1 MPSIHARLF
10 SKRFLVLML
19 ISLLSHI
26 DLKAQPFPKKVHRIV
41 FLGNSIT
48 YDGRY
53 VTDVAA
59 YLRVKYPRQNYEII
73 NVGLPSETVSGL
85 SEPNHADGKFPRPDL
100 HERLSRVLQQT
111 KPDLVIACYGMNDG
125 IYLPWDE
132 SRFTAFRTGMQ
143 WLHDQVVNVGVS
155 IIHVTPPVYD
165 ESRGQAQGYA
175 AVLDRYAEWLLSQRE
190 AQQWRVLDLHF
201 PMKTYLETQRQQ
213 NATFYLAE
221 DGIHPQAQGHWL
233 MAQQLLV
240 GLGEDQAAT
249 ATDAQASVAFHPKG
263 AQLLE
268 LEAEKQALMKDAWLT
283 ATGHQ
288 RPGMKK
294 GLPLP
299 EAQQKAAALTKQQ
312 KAILRYCGFLQ
323 ATEYGGTDSPLLFE
337 EFVEVTFVSK
347 TQFVGNFIDSQ
358 VTMLQP
364 GFDQLRP
371 VVGNVLLHGFLRVFF
386 EVTAEVRF
394 RQAEVLA
401 NGFRPDFFGFVNM
414 ILNVMQNVQSP
425 LVGMG
430 LHLLG

>member
-1 MPSIHARLF
+1 MRLIYAVLT
-10 SKRFLVLML
+10 SKRFAVLML
-19 ISLLSHI
+19 VSLLYQI
-26 DLKAQPFPKKVHRIV
+26 NLKAQPFSRQVHRIV

-132 SRFTAFRTGMQ
+132 SRFAAFRTGVQ
-143 WLHDQVVNVGVS
+143 WLHDQVVKAGTP

-175 AVLDRYAEWLLSQRE
+175 AVLDRYAEWLLAQRE

-221 DGIHPQAQGHWL
+221 DGIHPQEQGHWL

-240 GLGEDQAAT
+240 GLGEDQVAT
-249 ATDAQASVAFHPKG
+249 ATDARASVAFHPKG

-268 LEAEKQALMKDAWLT
+268 LEAEKQSLMKDAWLT

-294 GLPLP
+294 GLPLA

-312 KAILRYCGFLQ
+312 KALLR
-323 ATEYGGTDSPLLFE
+323 
-337 EFVEVTFVSK
+337 
-347 TQFVGNFIDSQ
+347 
-358 VTMLQP
+358 
-364 GFDQLRP
+364 
-371 VVGNVLLHGFLRVFF
+371 
-386 EVTAEVRF
+386 
-394 RQAEVLA
+394 
-401 NGFRPDFFGFVNM
+401 
-414 ILNVMQNVQSP
+414 
-425 LVGMG
+425 
-430 LHLLG
+430 

>member
-1 MPSIHARLF
+1 MIYAVLA
-10 SKRFLVLML
+10 SKRFAVLML
-19 ISLLSHI
+19 VSLLYQI
-26 DLKAQPFPKKVHRIV
+26 NLKAQPFPKQVHRII

-111 KPDLVIACYGMNDG
+111 KPDLVFACYGMNDG
-125 IYLPWDE
+125 IYLPLDE
-132 SRFTAFRTGMQ
+132 SRFAAFRTGMQ
-143 WLHDQVVNVGVS
+143 WLHDQVVKAGVP
-155 IIHVTPPVYD
+155 IIHATPPVYD

-175 AVLDRYAEWLLSQRE
+175 AVLDRYAEWLLAQRE
-190 AQQWRVLDLHF
+190 TQQWRVLDLHF

-221 DGIHPQAQGHWL
+221 DGIHPQEQGHWL

-240 GLGEDQAAT
+240 ELGEGQVAT
-249 ATDAQASVAFHPKG
+249 ATDARASVAFHPKG

-268 LEAEKQALMKDAWLT
+268 LETEKQSVMKDAWLT

-299 EAQQKAAALTKQQ
+299 EAQQKAAALAKQQ
-312 KAILRYCGFLQ
+312 KALLR
-323 ATEYGGTDSPLLFE
+323 
-337 EFVEVTFVSK
+337 
-347 TQFVGNFIDSQ
+347 
-358 VTMLQP
+358 
-364 GFDQLRP
+364 
-371 VVGNVLLHGFLRVFF
+371 
-386 EVTAEVRF
+386 
-394 RQAEVLA
+394 
-401 NGFRPDFFGFVNM
+401 
-414 ILNVMQNVQSP
+414 
-425 LVGMG
+425 
-430 LHLLG
+430 